1 MLTIYIQFI
10 YNKVEFNHKPLF
22 IGLQKRI
29 NTFIIDV
36 IDIKDILSYIVS

>member
-10 YNKVEFNHKPLF
+10 YSKVEYNNKALF

-29 NTFIIDV
+29 NTFIINIIDV
-36 IDIKDILSYIVS
+36 KDKLSYIV